1 MCKQYL
7 LTGIILFIIVIAASA
22 QKLSDS
28 DLKTNI
34 TDIPAALENI
44 VKLEPKIFD
53 YRTEKRSLLY
63 LPSGRQYGF
72 MSENVEAVFPGIV
85 ASENKSIVFGKNNS
99 RSVRIKSI
107 NTENLIPVLV
117 ASIKELKSE
126 IDFLKQEIE
135 QLKKTSN

>member
-1 MCKQYL
+1 MYKQYL
-7 LTGIILFIIVIAASA
+7 LTGIILFIIVITASA

-34 TDIPAALENI
+34 TNIPAALENI
-44 VKLEPKIFD
+44 VKLEPKVFD
-53 YRTEKRSLLY
+53 YRTEKRNLLY

-72 MSENVEAVFPGIV
+72 MSENVEAVFPGMV
-85 ASENKSIVFGKNNS
+85 TSENKSFVFGKNNS
-99 RSVRIKSI
+99 RSVRIKSV

-126 IDFLKQEIE
+126 IDFLKQEVE